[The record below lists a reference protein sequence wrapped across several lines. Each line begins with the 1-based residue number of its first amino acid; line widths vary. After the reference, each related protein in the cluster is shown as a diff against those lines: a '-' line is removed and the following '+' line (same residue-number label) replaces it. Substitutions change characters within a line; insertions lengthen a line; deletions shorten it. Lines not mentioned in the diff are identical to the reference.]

1 MRFQVQTRLSTNWLD
16 VKAARALA
24 VANLTAYTT
33 PFAEMAG
40 IGFPWGIYSPGSTD
54 MLKVLADDGTLIGF
68 ALFDNTAR
76 HWGEGNPMLVM
87 DVYANSDKTLA
98 AMMAYLTELARNSR
112 RSRAEFVDVGHPN
125 ERGKAALKKL
135 GFTRVAFAY
144 ISGAGGQTPT
154 VRKLS
159 SLEFER
165 AKGNVPGLVAMTS
178 LSKAGL
184 TPRGEALPEDL
195 EKKITS
201 YLSPEGKEEEPERAL
216 SKTALIL
223 RKTGVPTRPPA
234 PPSGPPPGGAGPAAA
249 GAGGP
254 AGGRRRRTVRRRKSR
269 KSRRQVKSRH

>member
-1 MRFQVQTRLSTNWLD
+1 
-16 VKAARALA
+16 
-24 VANLTAYTT
+24 
-33 PFAEMAG
+33 
-40 IGFPWGIYSPGSTD
+40 
-54 MLKVLADDGTLIGF
+54 
-68 ALFDNTAR
+68 
-76 HWGEGNPMLVM
+76 M
-87 DVYANSDKTLA
+87 DVYADSDKTLA
-98 AMMAYLTELARNSR
+98 AMMTYLTELARNSR

-154 VRKLS
+154 VRKMS

-184 TPRGEALPEDL
+184 TPGGVPLPEDL
-195 EKKITS
+195 EKKVTS

-223 RKTGVPTRPPA
+223 RKTGVPARPP
-234 PPSGPPPGGAGPAAA
+234 PPPPPGPPPGGAGPAAA

-254 AGGRRRRTVRRRKSR
+254 AGGRRKRTVRRSKTR
-269 KSRRQVKSRH
+269 KSRRQVKSRY